1 MGNRMTGLASAA
13 IVAIAAMAAA
23 AAIAPGCAAHAAN
36 PSRAPA
42 LYVDCE
48 GGAGGGTGTKQQPL
62 TSLGQLNR
70 IRLQP
75 GTHVYFKRGATCHG
89 SFKPAPGSSGT
100 RAAPIVVDTYGSKA
114 LPRPVIAAGCT
125 SAVDDPKQLIT
136 EAAKTLAGIS
146 PYHALCKAGTDT
158 ANSAAIHLYNVEYW
172 EINGLELTND
182 GMSEAGRVGLL
193 VQLEDFGTGRHYRV
207 NDVYVH
213 HVRGYL
219 EDVPGRTVPYK
230 TTGGMLFH
238 VTRDGEAVGVKQR
251 KTNFDGITVE
261 NSEIYH
267 VDGIGL
273 ATRAAWMCR
282 PNGAPCGDYPPYK
295 GNPAYMNDPATGAA
309 GDYFPSQNIVLR
321 NNKIHDVGGD
331 GIVVRTA
338 AGARIESNLL
348 YDIWMRAPGNSAG
361 AWAINT
367 DDALFQF
374 NEIHHT
380 RLREHIEPGD
390 GMAFDADMGTRNT
403 RFVANYSHDNEGGM
417 MLFCGCGNDGLGGHA
432 LASNMVV
439 ERNLSV
445 NDGRRIIAAAG
456 TDGALVTD
464 NLVITS
470 RPGLVAPIVENL
482 EFAPRNALQLRHNTF
497 VHASGMGAQY
507 RTRNPQAGYGD
518 IVWDGNTFIG
528 YEGAAGAGAADV
540 QALVEQWFERTGFSL
555 RRFSGPHQPAAA
567 TPALPTGALTA
578 G

>member
-1 MGNRMTGLASAA
+1 MWNKVAGLVAAAMGATGA
-13 IVAIAAMAAA
+13 IGTIGAIAALAAV
-23 AAIAPGCAAHAAN
+23 APGGPAHAASV
-36 PSRAPA
+36 PRAPA
-42 LYVDCE
+42 LYVDC
-48 GGAGGGTGTKQQPL
+48 AGGTERGTGAKEQPFN
-62 TSLGQLNR
+62 SLGQLNR
-70 IRLQP
+70 IRLKP
-75 GTHVYFKRGATCHG
+75 GTHVYFKRGTTCHG

-100 RAAPIVVDTYGSKA
+100 QAAPIVVSTYGSKA

-125 SAVDDPKQLIT
+125 DALADPLQAVT
-136 EAAKTLAGIS
+136 ERAKTPAGVS
-146 PYHALCKAGTDT
+146 PYHSLCKAGTDT

-172 EINGLELTND
+172 EIHGLELTND
-182 GMSEAGRVGLL
+182 GLSEAGRVGLL
-193 VQLEDFGTGRHYRV
+193 VQLEDFGTGHHYRV

-219 EDVPGRTVPYK
+219 EDVPGRAVPYK
-230 TTGGMLFH
+230 TTGGILFH
-238 VTRDGEAVGVKQR
+238 VTRDGEAAGAKQR

-273 ATRAAWMCR
+273 ATRSAWMCR

-295 GNPAYMNDPATGAA
+295 GNPGYLNDPATGAA

-338 AGARIESNLL
+338 AGARIEANLL

-403 RFVANYSHDNEGGM
+403 RFIANYSHDNEGGLI
-417 MLFCGCGNDGLGGHA
+417 LFCGCGNDGLGGYA
-432 LASNMVV
+432 LASNTAV
-439 ERNLSV
+439 ERNLSI

-456 TDGALVTD
+456 TDGAVIAD
-464 NLVITS
+464 NLVITT
-470 RPGLVAPIVENL
+470 RPVLVAPIVENL
-482 EFAPRNALQLRHNTF
+482 EFEPRNAMRLRNNTF
-497 VHASGMGAQY
+497 VHVAGRGAKY
-507 RTRNPQAGYGD
+507 RTRNAQAGYGD
-518 IVWDGNTFIG
+518 IVWDGNTFVG
-528 YEGAAGAGAADV
+528 YGEPGGAGVADV
-540 QALVEQWFERTGFSL
+540 QVLVQRWFAGTGFSQ
-555 RRFSGPHQPAAA
+555 RRYRSGR
-567 TPALPTGALTA
+567 
-578 G
+578 